1 MKSEEAEVKTRRHE
15 PIASSGHFVFMLL
28 VQAGLIAYGFYLQHR
43 SEGGGSVLPQ
53 NRNILPLYLSILA
66 LEWGWVAT
74 VRGAVHKKGL
84 SLWDVIGGRWC
95 NWRDVLLDVAIAI
108 PFLAVWESSASVMH
122 RMLGPDFAKSV
133 GTMLP
138 QGWYEAVLWIAVSIS
153 AGICEEIV
161 FRGYFQK
168 QLAAYTGSMVVAVVL
183 QGILFGVG
191 HSYQGMK
198 QMTIISFLGILYG
211 AFAAWRGNLRSNM
224 IAHAWT
230 DIWSGWLSRV
240 LS

>member
-1 MKSEEAEVKTRRHE
+1 MRPNE
-15 PIASSGHFVFMLL
+15 PIASTGHFVFMLL
-28 VQAGLIAYGFYLQHR
+28 IQAALTAYGFYLQHR

-53 NRNILPLYLSILA
+53 NRNVLPLYLSILA

-74 VRGAVHKKGL
+74 IRGAVHNKGL
-84 SLWDVIGGRWC
+84 TLWDVVGGRWRS
-95 NWRDVLLDVAIAI
+95 WKDAFLDVAICI
-108 PFLAVWESSASVMH
+108 PFLAVWEGSAWLLH
-122 RMLGPDFAKSV
+122 WILGPDSAKSV

-138 QGWYEAVLWIAVSIS
+138 RGWLEVGLWIAVSIS

-168 QLAAYTGSMVVAVVL
+168 QLAAYTRSVGVAVVL

-198 QMTIISFLGILYG
+198 QMVLISALGVLYG
-211 AFAAWRGNLRSNM
+211 VFAAWRQNLRVNM

-230 DIWSGWLSRV
+230 DIWNGWLSGV
-240 LS
+240 LR

>member
-1 MKSEEAEVKTRRHE
+1 MTSVGTQAEIRPNK
-15 PIASSGHFVFMLL
+15 PIASGAHFVFMLL
-28 VQAGLIAYGFYLQHR
+28 IQAALTAYGFYLQR
-43 SEGGGSVLPQ
+43 RAEVGGSVLPQ

-74 VRGAVHKKGL
+74 VRGAVQNKGL
-84 SLWDVIGGRWC
+84 TLWDVIGGRWR
-95 NWRDVLLDVAIAI
+95 NWKDAFLDAAICV
-108 PFLAVWESSASVMH
+108 PFLAVWEGSAWLMH
-122 RMLGPDFAKSV
+122 WILGPDGAKSV

-138 QGWYEAVLWIAVSIS
+138 RGWLETGLWIAVSIS

-168 QLAAYTGSMVVAVVL
+168 QLAAYTRNLTVAVVL

-191 HSYQGMK
+191 HSYQGLK
-198 QMTIISFLGILYG
+198 QMTLISVLGILYG
-211 AFAAWRGNLRSNM
+211 AFAVWRGNLRANM

-230 DIWSGWLSRV
+230 DIWSGWLSGLLR
-240 LS
+240 